1 MNLWKLLC
9 CYWCYSIPDLIN
21 VSHVRRETHS
31 QLHSKHLKYGFK
43 LREAKKVKYSAGMK
57 KTLMNDG
64 SNAVSLCE
72 AAAICQT
79 LFHVLFTRFI
89 FIYLWHRH
97 SSLMCSEYDVY
108 GISAAHFW
116 RRAWVGSFPALGHC
130 LPFGRAHKSAL
141 NGISR
146 ELGQVVQSR
155 TWQIRLSSAASHLS
169 LSGGLWGCH
178 PSEGSPSCGCSH
190 RSWGSRWRAVASGGC
205 LTDAG
210 SARKGTFA
218 RCDVAASS
226 PGVWRLRG
234 LARGLTQTKPA
245 RQAEHAPSNI
255 IRLVTAVCV
264 TLNPGT
270 KWRLYSAHT

>member
-1 MNLWKLLC
+1 MNLSKLLC

-57 KTLMNDG
+57 TTLMNDG

-108 GISAAHFW
+108 GISAAH
-116 RRAWVGSFPALGHC
+116 VGAG
-130 LPFGRAHKSAL
+130 
-141 NGISR
+141 R
-146 ELGQVVQSR
+146 ELGLSQLWAIVSPLAEPTSR
-155 TWQIRLSSAASHLS
+155 PWMELAGNWDKWFRAELD
-169 LSGGLWGCH
+169 
-178 PSEGSPSCGCSH
+178 
-190 RSWGSRWRAVASGGC
+190 RS
-205 LTDAG
+205 G
-210 SARKGTFA
+210 SARLRRTYLWVGGCGDA
-218 RCDVAASS
+218 I
-226 PGVWRLRG
+226 RLRDPPAAAVHIAAEG
-234 LARGLTQTKPA
+234 RGGGP
-245 RQAEHAPSNI
+245 
-255 IRLVTAVCV
+255 
-264 TLNPGT
+264 
-270 KWRLYSAHT
+270 